1 MVKQVF
7 TLCIYLTLLRVL
19 QILNNTTKTNT
30 TSKFVSN
37 NCRWEVYLQDDKSVV
52 GAAGFN
58 PGWTCKPLC
67 PD

>member
-37 NCRWEVYLQDDKSVV
+37 NCPWEVYFQDDKNACGGCRFQSR
-52 GAAGFN
+52 
-58 PGWTCKPLC
+58 L
-67 PD
+67 DL